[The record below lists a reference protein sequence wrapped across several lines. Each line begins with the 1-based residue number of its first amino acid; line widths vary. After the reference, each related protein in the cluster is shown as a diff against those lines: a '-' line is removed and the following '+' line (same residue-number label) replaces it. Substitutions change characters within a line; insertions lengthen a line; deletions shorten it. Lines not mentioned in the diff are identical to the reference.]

1 MRENSYDE
9 PIPEVEITGNN
20 YEVGG
25 IKYFISQII
34 GYLRIFC
41 FALIFAGESVFT
53 LFGGLRS
60 MP

>member
-1 MRENSYDE
+1 MRENQYDE

-25 IKYFISQII
+25 IKAFISQFI

-41 FALIFAGESVFT
+41 FALIFAGESIFMP
-53 LFGGLRS
+53 FGGL
-60 MP
+60 